1 VLEAADGPVIVDV
14 NEFPNYTGID
24 EAPEVIGRLL
34 LNGAGESQAPVE
46 APRAEVTSYAL

>member
-1 VLEAADGPVIVDV
+1 VLEGADGPVIVDV

-34 LNGAGESQAPVE
+34 LKGARDSRALAQTA
-46 APRAEVTSYAL
+46 RAEASSCAP